1 RHGDSKF
8 TSKGVWG
15 VGVEIRAW
23 HPVSTSL
30 MAQVKKHLERNVK
43 NRGECGEGKQFLLSG
58 HRCLLQAGLLKRG
71 SGRKVVSCH
80 DSVL

>member
-43 NRGECGEGKQFLLSG
+43 NRGECGEGKQF
-58 HRCLLQAGLLKRG
+58 QAIGVCFRQDCSKEAVA
-71 SGRKVVSCH
+71 GR
-80 DSVL
+80 